1 MKLTITG
8 YSTALFSTWY
18 FIDELALLF
27 DCGDGV
33 TAGLMQKARK
43 VSNVFVSHADRDHLT
58 GLLQF
63 NQLNAR
69 PGAPVIHYPSD
80 SGSFPALA
88 QFAAKFDP
96 HIAGTVWVPV
106 KAGDHVHVKDDY
118 YIECF
123 RNNHV
128 NAAPGINKSLS
139 YIVYQL
145 KTKLKPAYAGL
156 QGKEVKELIDKV
168 GKEQLTEQLRTN
180 ILAFSGDTP
189 VHDIERWNN
198 CKVLIHEAT
207 FLDTEEQ
214 GKNNR
219 ERNLHSNL
227 EEVIEMAAQLKIEK
241 LILGHFSSR
250 YHPEHIDGRIK
261 ELCTKYNIKI
271 PVFRILPGEVGRDVL
286 SGSPVY

>member
-8 YSTALFSTWY
+8 YSTALFATWY

-43 VSNVFVSHADRDHLT
+43 VNHVFVSHADRDHLT
-58 GLLQF
+58 GLVQF

-69 PGAPVIHYPSD
+69 PGAPVIHYPAD

-88 QFAAKFDP
+88 QFTSKFDP
-96 HIAGTVWVPV
+96 HVTGTIWAPV
-106 KAGDHVHVKDDY
+106 KSGDHVHIKDDY
-118 YIECF
+118 YVECI

-128 NAAPGINKSLS
+128 NAAAGVNKSLS

-145 KTKLKPAYAGL
+145 KAKLKPEYAGL
-156 QGKEVKELIDKV
+156 SGAEIKTLIDKT
-168 GKEQLTEQLRTN
+168 GKAQLTEQHRTN
-180 ILAFSGDTP
+180 ILAYSGDTP

-198 CKVLIHEAT
+198 CKILIHEAT

-219 ERNLHSNL
+219 ERNLP
-227 EEVIEMAAQLKIEK
+227 A
-241 LILGHFSSR
+241 
-250 YHPEHIDGRIK
+250 
-261 ELCTKYNIKI
+261 T
-271 PVFRILPGEVGRDVL
+271 FRR
-286 SGSPVY
+286 